1 MLVVRA
7 VVILFVLAFIYPNN
21 INAQQQDYPFE
32 GMWKGLLSQSDKN
45 LMYEV
50 VLKLYYETDST
61 LFGVSKIVTLTGNY
75 AEFYVEGV
83 HDSSRIEFKDIHLMK
98 ESGGSIK
105 NPWCIKDYSAEVF
118 TDGDVWRMSGEW
130 ENKNSAV
137 VQSGSLGDGVFC
149 QPGKFQLTKIRGYA
163 NDALKSSDKVRYFQG
178 RLVDVQE
185 VFEVESD
192 TLLLHIIDNN
202 QLDNDTVSIFYDKQ
216 LLVKQHGLTYNPL
229 ELEIVTQD
237 NKEHLLI
244 IFANNT
250 GDIPPN
256 TAAIYFYENG
266 VRREIAI
273 RSDSS
278 RSAGVIFKKK
288 KVSN

>member
-1 MLVVRA
+1 
-7 VVILFVLAFIYPNN
+7 
-21 INAQQQDYPFE
+21 
-32 GMWKGLLSQSDKN
+32 
-45 LMYEV
+45 
-50 VLKLYYETDST
+50 
-61 LFGVSKIVTLTGNY
+61 
-75 AEFYVEGV
+75 
-83 HDSSRIEFKDIHLMK
+83 
-98 ESGGSIK
+98 
-105 NPWCIKDYSAEVF
+105 
-118 TDGDVWRMSGEW
+118 
-130 ENKNSAV
+130 
-137 VQSGSLGDGVFC
+137 C

-216 LLVKQHGLTYNPL
+216 LLVKQHGLTYDPL